1 VYVAVPPLFKISS
14 GKSKKYL
21 YSTTELDELT
31 IKGEVTRYKGI
42 GEMNSE
48 ELWDTTMNP
57 DTRKLIQVTT
67 DNFEETLALFEILM
81 GASSGSRR
89 DFIIQNGLMTDVL
102 DFFGEEIE

>member
-1 VYVAVPPLFKISS
+1 
-14 GKSKKYL
+14 
-21 YSTTELDELT
+21 
-31 IKGEVTRYKGI
+31 
-42 GEMNSE
+42 
-48 ELWDTTMNP
+48 MNP